1 MKELL
6 LVFLGI
12 VLAVIIKTIKKKKE
26 GKSNGNWKSNNNTR
40 K

>member
-12 VLAVIIKTIKKKKE
+12 VLAVIIKAIKKKKE
-26 GKSNGNWKSNNNTR
+26 GKSNGK
-40 K
+40 

>member
-26 GKSNGNWKSNNNTR
+26 YEKE
-40 K
+40 